1 MKRTMT
7 AAALL
12 GLVMLSFWSW
22 SYQQYRDTMR
32 DALSAQAAGDPEAF
46 TKALND
52 LEEKSRSAWLI
63 QQVEILS
70 RRITYASAIEVL
82 MEGDLVEAS
91 AILSRVSTN
100 QSDEL
105 ASAAL
110 YNQANLTVANGQ
122 LETARGQYIESLSLN
137 PTDLQAKI
145 NLELLLVRLKQQQ
158 QGRDD
163 LEGKLRDLSA
173 LTDIW
178 LREDTKKENESGSSK
193 RVWR

>member
-1 MKRTMT
+1 MT

-12 GLVMLSFWSW
+12 GLAMLSFWSW

-32 DALSAQAAGDPEAF
+32 DALSAQAAGDPQAF

-52 LEEKSRSAWLI
+52 LEERSRSAWLI
-63 QQVEILS
+63 HQVDILS
-70 RRITYASAIEVL
+70 RRLTYASAVEFL
-82 MEGDLVEAS
+82 TEGNLLEAS

-105 ASAAL
+105 ASVAL

-122 LETARGQYIESLSLN
+122 LETARGQYIESLILN
-137 PTDLQAKI
+137 PIDLQGKI
-145 NLELLLVRLKQQQ
+145 NLELLLVRIKQQQ
-158 QGRDD
+158 QGRDK
-163 LEGKLRDLSA
+163 LEARLRDLGA

-178 LREDTKKENESGSSK
+178 LREDPKKENEPGSS
-193 RVWR
+193 RHVWR